1 MLCVL
6 LLGEEKFRINILPK
20 CEILK
25 VCWFS
30 CVSVCVDKN
39 IKVKLENSKS
49 SVKKLEF
56 VRVSV
61 FVVVV
66 VDLPYMCS
74 RKIGKV
80 FN

>member
-1 MLCVL
+1 MCCV
-6 LLGEEKFRINILPK
+6 LGEEKFRINILPE
-20 CEILK
+20 CEIFK
-25 VCWFS
+25 VCWFL
-30 CVSVCVDKN
+30 CECVCVDKN

-66 VDLPYMCS
+66 DLPYMCS

>member
-1 MLCVL
+1 M
-6 LLGEEKFRINILPK
+6 
-20 CEILK
+20 
-25 VCWFS
+25 
-30 CVSVCVDKN
+30 CVDKN

-66 VDLPYMCS
+66 DLPYMCS

>member
-1 MLCVL
+1 M
-6 LLGEEKFRINILPK
+6 
-20 CEILK
+20 
-25 VCWFS
+25 
-30 CVSVCVDKN
+30 CVDKN